1 MVCNSGVGLTPII
14 AGKVHHFS
22 TGGLYNGLVLLI
34 DDETETYWDHI
45 TGEAVYGP
53 LTGAQTDMWSI
64 RITNVKT
71 ALQEQ
76 PDLLLLR
83 SKPGFLGGMISWA
96 MSLPFFKGKL
106 LPGFRKT
113 MDARD
118 DRLPE
123 MEIGLGVIAYG
134 IKRFYPM
141 ALIRNS
147 IEDDLGDHAI
157 SVGINESDGMP
168 YAQLAEGTRPIQ
180 LFTRWYGFAYT
191 YPGCEIYAKS

>member
-1 MVCNSGVGLTPII
+1 VCNSGVGLTPII
-14 AGKVHHFS
+14 NGKVHHFS

-53 LTGAQTDMWSI
+53 LAGAQTDMWSI

-76 PDLLLLR
+76 PELLLLR
-83 SKPGFLGGMISWA
+83 SNPGVFGRMISSA
-96 MSLPFFKGKL
+96 MSLPFMQGKL
-106 LPGFRKT
+106 PPGFRKT

-123 MEIGLGVIAYG
+123 MEMGLGVIACG

-141 ALIRNS
+141 ALIRDG
-147 IEDDLGDHAI
+147 IEDDLDSHAI
-157 SVGINESDGMP
+157 RVRIDESDGIP
-168 YAQLAEGTRPIQ
+168 HAKLADGTRPIQ
-180 LFTRWYGFAYT
+180 LLTRWYGFAYT
-191 YPGCEIYAKS
+191 YPGCEIYSR